1 MVLLVRSKR
10 YNTWSTLK
18 GGGIRAVGMA
28 EGTVEGISLGDEEGM
43 HEGTAE
49 GVKLE
54 MKMAWQRVPRM
65 VHLRAFEKE
74 RWKAQ
79 Q

>member
-49 GVKLE
+49 GVKLGDE
-54 MKMAWQRVPRM
+54 DGMAEGSTDGT
-65 VHLRAFEKE
+65 FEGI
-74 RWKAQ
+74 
-79 Q
+79 